1 MSAGEAR
8 LWIVRHGETDYNAAG
23 RWQGVGV
30 DVPLNDV
37 GREQAEEVAAELEG
51 RDFAA
56 LYTSPMLRARQTA
69 RRIAGATGLEP
80 IEIEALREA
89 HHGEWEGKT
98 KAEILAGWR
107 AEWDAFEAAPREV
120 QRPGGESYGD
130 TADRVW
136 PALEAIA
143 ARHPGDDVVVV
154 THGGPLRLVLSEVLD
169 LPLTRRDEFGT
180 ENASLFVVA
189 RAGDGWRLVDEP
201 A

>member
-1 MSAGEAR
+1 MSRPPAR
-8 LWIVRHGETDYNAAG
+8 LWIVRHGETDYNAEG
-23 RWQGVGV
+23 RWQGAGV
-30 DVPLNDV
+30 DLPLNDI
-37 GREQAEEVAAELEG
+37 GREQAEEVASEIEG

-56 LYTSPMLRARQTA
+56 LYTSPMIRARQTA
-69 RRIAGATGLEP
+69 RPIARATGLEP
-80 IEIEALREA
+80 VEIEALREA

-107 AEWDAFEAAPREV
+107 SAWEAFESAPREV
-120 QRPGGESYGD
+120 ERPGGESYGD

-143 ARHPGDDVVVV
+143 DRHRGQDVVVV

-180 ENASLFVVA
+180 ENAAVFVVA
-189 RAGDGWRLVDEP
+189 RDEDGWRLLSSE

>member
-1 MSAGEAR
+1 MSAAEAR

-23 RWQGVGV
+23 RWQGAGI
-30 DVPLNDV
+30 DVPLNEV
-37 GREQAEEVAAELEG
+37 GREQAEKVAAELEG

-69 RRIAGATGLEP
+69 RRIARATGLEP

-120 QRPGGESYGD
+120 KRPGGESYGD

-136 PALEAIA
+136 PTLEAIA

-180 ENASLFVVA
+180 ENASLFVVT
-189 RAGDGWRLVDEP
+189 RAGDGWRLVED
-201 A
+201 

>member
-1 MSAGEAR
+1 MSAEEAR

-23 RWQGVGV
+23 RWQGAGV

-37 GREQAEEVAAELEG
+37 GREQAEEVAAGLEG

-69 RRIAGATGLEP
+69 RRIARATGLEP
-80 IEIEALREA
+80 IEVEALREA

-107 AEWDAFEAAPREV
+107 PEWDAFEAAPREV
-120 QRPGGESYGD
+120 ERPGGESYGD

-189 RAGDGWRLVDEP
+189 RAEDGWRLVDEP
-201 A
+201 C